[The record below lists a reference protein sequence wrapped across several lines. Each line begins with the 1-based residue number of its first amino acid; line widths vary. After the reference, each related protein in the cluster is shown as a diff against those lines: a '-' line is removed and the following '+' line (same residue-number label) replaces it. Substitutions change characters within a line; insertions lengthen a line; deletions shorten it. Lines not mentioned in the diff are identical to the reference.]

1 MKYLLDTN
9 SVSELVKPRPNA
21 SFEKWVAETDEESLY
36 LSVITLGELR
46 RGIERLAAGTRRR
59 QLENWFNTQLLPR
72 FEGRILVVTQEIG
85 EKWGSLL
92 GQSEARGRRI
102 GIVDGLIAATTSVY
116 GMTLVTRNVMD
127 FGEAGIAMLSPWE

>member
-21 SFEKWVAETDEESLY
+21 NFEKWVAEADEESLY

-46 RGIERLAAGTRRR
+46 RGIERLAPGTRRR
-59 QLENWFNTQLLPR
+59 QLESWFDTQLLPR
-72 FEGRILVVTQEIG
+72 FEGRILVVTQEIS

-92 GQSEARGRRI
+92 AQSEARGRRI

-116 GMTLVTRNVMD
+116 GMTLVTRNVTD